1 MSDYASIPQIQRA
14 LIVFL
19 KYPEPG
25 RVKTRLAA
33 DIGAGKAAGIYSRLA
48 LRQLDEAVTASDAP
62 PYVFFDPP
70 ERDAEVEQWLAPFE
84 GRVALAAQMEGDL
97 GRRMHAAFRRIFSR
111 NLTQKVVIIGTDC
124 PGLDAAGIARAFD
137 ELDANDLVLGPAAD
151 GGYYLLGM
159 RRLLPWVFEGI
170 PWSTDGVLKAT
181 LAAAAANG
189 ATVGLLDELRDVD
202 TLADLRALLP
212 EWLGG

>member
-1 MSDYASIPQIQRA
+1 
-14 LIVFL
+14 
-19 KYPEPG
+19 
-25 RVKTRLAA
+25 
-33 DIGAGKAAGIYSRLA
+33 
-48 LRQLDEAVTASDAP
+48 
-62 PYVFFDPP
+62 VFFDPP

-124 PGLDAAGIARAFD
+124 PGLDAARIAEAFD
-137 ELDANDLVLGPAAD
+137 ALDANDLVLGPAAD

-159 RRLLPWVFEGI
+159 RRLLAWAFEGI

-189 ATVGLLDELRDVD
+189 ATAGLLDELRDVD

-212 EWLGG
+212 EWLEG